1 VALLQR
7 RQLRKAADSTGPERR
22 VARII
27 NQSTQL
33 LTYQALTDAAIAA
46 ARETPQGLLDHIN
59 WDPIIEKLGET
70 TDPIAAAV
78 GKSVL
83 AEAGKIDAKL
93 AFNTVDAMSQR
104 YAQEEAGK
112 LIRNIT
118 DTQRA
123 TIRDVLGTAMGGD
136 LTKDAAAR
144 RIRQSIGLHP
154 AWAQAVRNFEAKQ
167 LASVPKGYSPS
178 RWAATVEK
186 RTDAYYNRLLRRRA
200 DNIAR
205 TEIITAENL
214 GRYGTWADSIGRG
227 LNGADSRK
235 EWSPGPGACRDCQ
248 RRVGQIV
255 QWDQPFSG
263 GLMMPPAHPS
273 CRCTANLLPAP
284 YQNPALKPRTID
296 WLSPTGDRYMLDFE
310 PWSSG
315 FDLLDNIPT
324 SVAPAAPVA
333 DDLVQ
338 AAAKQLTKAETDEV
352 LEYAEAGYWDMNR
365 ALRAG
370 TPDEAMAGRIKT
382 IDDAI
387 AKQAPLGDNIT
398 VYRGIH
404 VALDED
410 RDWVGRVMND
420 RSFTSTTL
428 NRETADFF
436 NNGWTRQGGYAPIR
450 MEIEVPKGTKGLSV
464 QNLKTPGTTRVE
476 RAIDGESEYILPRNL
491 SYRVTEEYMDGDTRV
506 LKAVVEDG
514 DPKPVVSGGRVK
526 PTEADSLTYESTLHW
541 SDDKMMQ
548 MMTRYADDDPEAMD
562 KILDI
567 IDQRAAVQ
575 AEREAAEARLV
586 AGYREQ
592 EKLDAEAK
600 RYRDENPATNPT
612 VKPERNLNARQVN
625 EEEYQ
630 QYIGSQINRALDD
643 LNGVFFNNKMLATAR
658 AKGITEE
665 SLFTG
670 PYHVAQKY
678 ASDELKEWWLA
689 NGRETLGSFRYR
701 VFQRPT
707 DKVHADRVKNLGHAS
722 GQARSTREYGL

>member
-1 VALLQR
+1 VPLAQR
-7 RQLRKAADSTGPERR
+7 SQVRKAADSTRPERA
-22 VARII
+22 VARVI

-33 LTYQALTDAAIAA
+33 LTYQALTDEALAA
-46 ARETPQGLLDHIN
+46 AAAGPQALIDHLQWEPVIQ
-59 WDPIIEKLGET
+59 KLG
-70 TDPIAAAV
+70 DVVPILEDAV
-78 GKSVL
+78 GKAAL
-83 AEAGKIDAKL
+83 AEAGKIEAQL
-93 AFNTVDAMSQR
+93 SLNTVDALSEK
-104 YAQEEAGK
+104 YANEEAGK
-112 LIRNIT
+112 LIKNIT
-118 DTQRA
+118 DTQRT
-123 TIRDVLGTAMGGD
+123 TIREVLGRAQGGQ

-144 RIRQSIGLHP
+144 QIRQSIGLHP

-167 LASVPKGYSPS
+167 LRTVPKGYSPA

-200 DNIAR
+200 DTIAR

-214 GRYGTWADSIGRG
+214 GRYATWADSIGRG
-227 LNGADSRK
+227 LNGVDSLK
-235 EWSPGPGACRDCQ
+235 EWSPGPGACRVCQ
-248 RRVGQIV
+248 KRVGEKV
-255 QWDQPFSG
+255 LWNQPFSG
-263 GLMMPPAHPS
+263 GIMMPPAHPN
-273 CRCTANLLPAP
+273 CRCTAVLLPAP
-284 YQNPALKPRTID
+284 YQNPALRPRTID
-296 WLSPTGDRYMLDFE
+296 WLSPTGDRYMLDFD
-310 PWSSG
+310 PWSGG

-324 SVAPAAPVA
+324 SIKPAAPVA
-333 DDLVQ
+333 DDLVR
-338 AAAKQLTKAETDEV
+338 AAAKDLTRPEADEV
-352 LEYAEAGYWDMNR
+352 LEYAEAGYWDMNK

-370 TPDEAMAGRIKT
+370 TPDEAMAGRVKT

-398 VYRGIH
+398 VYRGLH

-450 MEIEVPKGTKGLSV
+450 MEIEVPKGTRGLSV

-476 RAIDGESEYILPRNL
+476 RAIDGESEFILPRNL
-491 SYRVTEEYMDGDTRV
+491 SYRITEEYMDGDTRV
-506 LKAVVEDG
+506 LKAVVDDG
-514 DPKPVVSGGRVK
+514 DPKPAVSGGRVK
-526 PTEADSLTYESTLHW
+526 PTEADNLTYESTLHW
-541 SDDKMMQ
+541 SDDKLMQ

-567 IDQRAAVQ
+567 IDQRAA
-575 AEREAAEARLV
+575 AEEARQAAEARLI
-586 AGYREQ
+586 AGYQ
-592 EKLDAEAK
+592 QQQKLDAEAK

-625 EEEYQ
+625 EEEYR
-630 QYIGSQINRALDD
+630 QYVGSQINRALDD
-643 LNGVFFNNKMLATAR
+643 LNGVFFNNKMLQTAR
-658 AKGITEE
+658 SKGITEE

-678 ASDELKEWWLA
+678 ASDELKEWWLQ